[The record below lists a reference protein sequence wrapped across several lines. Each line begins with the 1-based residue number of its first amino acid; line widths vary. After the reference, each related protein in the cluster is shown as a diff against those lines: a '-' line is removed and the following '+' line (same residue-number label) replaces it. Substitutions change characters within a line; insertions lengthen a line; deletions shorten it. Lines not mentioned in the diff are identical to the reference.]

1 MKTAYRPIAIA
12 IVLTLGCGAL
22 TVVLRAFAQPS
33 GSNLKLTLNID
44 GYAKLKS
51 SYHGNHEEFARLLQ
65 QHGSAYYLKHHN
77 DAGDRVHQK
86 GPKPAGAT
94 GAQHVATSEIIPV
107 QLTTSSSTPA
117 ATTIGR
123 GRTADKRGERG
134 NPVDPFSLAR
144 RCPAGT
150 LVPSGEFQGE

>member
-22 TVVLRAFAQPS
+22 TVVLRAFAQPG

-44 GYAKLKS
+44 GYARLKS

-94 GAQHVATSEIIPV
+94 GLQHATGSEIIPV
-107 QLTTSSSTPA
+107 QNTTSTPA
-117 ATTIGR
+117 AAAGMPLGMTGPSVTQQITTSS
-123 GRTADKRGERG
+123 TAD
-134 NPVDPFSLAR
+134 LQ
-144 RCPAGT
+144 T
-150 LVPSGEFQGE
+150 LLNAFEP

>member
-22 TVVLRAFAQPS
+22 TVVLRTFAQPG

-44 GYAKLKS
+44 GHAKLNS
-51 SYHGNHEEFARLLQ
+51 RYHGNHDEFERLLQ

-77 DAGDRVHQK
+77 DTGDRVHQK
-86 GPKPAGAT
+86 GPKPASAT

-107 QLTTSSSTPA
+107 QLTTSSPTPT
-117 ATTIGR
+117 ATAEISLKGVTGPSVTQQVTTLS
-123 GRTADKRGERG
+123 TADMQALLNAFE
-134 NPVDPFSLAR
+134 P
-144 RCPAGT
+144 
-150 LVPSGEFQGE
+150 